1 MWNVAFSELRK
12 LRRPSLFFGT
22 MGAVA
27 FFSALF
33 SSLLFLLIDSPD
45 GNSDRG
51 RTVGREVLG
60 LASGGVQ
67 GFSSVGGFLGIIAL
81 CVFAAQTAQEYTY
94 GTLRNL
100 LVRQPGRLRIL
111 AGKFIAMKLFALVM
125 IILSGIISVGASVIL
140 APRAKVSTDLWFSAD
155 GRHALLTT
163 FINIIISVIGF
174 GTIGMILGLLLRS
187 PISAIS
193 FGVLWLLIVESL
205 LIAVRNSLQNWLPGA
220 QLVAIASGGA
230 PSGPSTTGIDYS
242 HALLVG
248 GIYVGV
254 GAVIASFLFVRRDV
268 SN

>member
-1 MWNVAFSELRK
+1 MWHVAFAELRK
-12 LRRPSLFFGT
+12 LRRPSLFIGT
-22 MGAVA
+22 MGAVV

-51 RTVGREVLG
+51 RTVSREILG
-60 LASGGVQ
+60 LATGGVQ
-67 GFSSVGGFLGIIAL
+67 GFTSVGGFLGIIAL

-125 IILSGIISVGASVIL
+125 IILSAVISISASVIL
-140 APRAKVSTDLWFSAD
+140 APRAKVSTDLWFGAD
-155 GRHALLTT
+155 GRHALFTS
-163 FINIIISVIGF
+163 FINIVISVIGF
-174 GTIGMILGLLLRS
+174 GTIGMVLGLLLRS

-193 FGVLWLLIVESL
+193 FGVLWLLIIENL
-205 LIAVRNSLQNWLPGA
+205 LIAVKNSLQDWMPGA
-220 QLVAIASGGA
+220 QLSAIASGGV
-230 PSGPSTTGIDYS
+230 PRGMTTGIEYS

-248 GIYVGV
+248 GIYVAI
-254 GAVIASFLFVRRDV
+254 GAAVASFLFVRRDV

>member
-1 MWNVAFSELRK
+1 MWNVAFAELRK
-12 LRRPSLFFGT
+12 LRRPSLFLGT
-22 MGAVA
+22 MGAVV

-51 RTVGREVLG
+51 RTVTREVLA
-60 LASGGVQ
+60 LATGGVQ

-100 LVRQPGRLRIL
+100 LIRQPGRLRVL
-111 AGKFIAMKLFALVM
+111 AGNFIAMKLFALIM
-125 IILSGIISVGASVIL
+125 IVLSAIVSISASVIL
-140 APRAKVSTDLWFSAD
+140 APRANVSTELWFGAD
-155 GRHALLTT
+155 GRHALFTT

-174 GTIGMILGLLLRS
+174 GTIGMVLGLLLRS

-193 FGVLWLLIVESL
+193 FGVLWLLIVENL
-205 LIAVRNSLQNWLPGA
+205 LIAVKGSLQNWMPGA
-220 QLVAIASGGA
+220 QLAAIASGGQ
-230 PSGPSTTGIDYS
+230 PIGMSGGIEYS

-248 GIYVGV
+248 GVYVAV
-254 GAVIASFLFVRRDV
+254 GAVVASLLFVRRDV